1 MRGKI
6 MNLARSY
13 LFVPGTNKD
22 MIKKAI
28 VSDADCII
36 LDLEDAV
43 ALAEKE
49 KARVAVKE
57 SLIRFSKEKEVFVRI
72 NDCETSF
79 WEEDLICAV
88 VNGAAGV
95 VVPKS
100 ESEQNIRLVCQKV
113 REATTESSSTFQVIP
128 LIETAKGVQFAYA
141 IAAAD
146 EMISKMAFGSIDF
159 SLDIGCELSA
169 SGMELL
175 FARSQ
180 IVIASRAAGIGAPID
195 TVFADFNDVAGFE
208 NEAKIAKQ
216 VGFKAKL
223 IIHPKQIQITHQLFS
238 PSEQEISNAMAI
250 VKAFEEAEENGVAS
264 IAVNNQMVDYPVYK
278 KAKRLLFYL
287 KQEEESPI
295 S

>member
-1 MRGKI
+1 

-28 VSDADCII
+28 ASDADCII
-36 LDLEDAV
+36 IDLEDAV

-49 KARVAVKE
+49 NARKTVKE
-57 SLIRFSKEKEVFVRI
+57 SLIRFSKEKEILVRI

-88 VNGAAGV
+88 TNGAAGI

-100 ESEQNIRLVCQKV
+100 ESEHDIRLVCKKI
-113 REATTESSSTFQVIP
+113 REVTMDHSSAFQVIP
-128 LIETAKGVQFAYA
+128 LIETAKGIQFAYA
-141 IAAAD
+141 IAAED
-146 EMISKMAFGSIDF
+146 ELVSKLAFGSIDF

-169 SGMELL
+169 SGTELL

-180 IVIASRAAGIGAPID
+180 IVIASRAAGIGSPID
-195 TVFADFNDVAGFE
+195 TVYADFHNEAGFE
-208 NEAKIAKQ
+208 NEAKHAKQ
-216 VGFKAKL
+216 LGFKGKL
-223 IIHPKQIQITHQLFS
+223 IIHPKQIQMTHEIFS
-238 PSEQEISNAMAI
+238 PSVDEINDAKAI
-250 VKAFEEAEENGVAS
+250 VKAFEAAEENGVAS
-264 IAVNNQMVDYPVYK
+264 IAVNNQFVDYPVYK
-278 KAKRLLFYL
+278 KAKSLLFY
-287 KQEEESPI
+287 S

>member
-1 MRGKI
+1 

-28 VSDADCII
+28 ASDADCII

-49 KARVAVKE
+49 KAREAVKE
-57 SLIRFSKEKEVFVRI
+57 SLIRFSKDKEIFVRI

-88 VNGAAGV
+88 ANGAAGV

-113 REATTESSSTFQVIP
+113 REATTESSSAFQVIP
-128 LIETAKGVQFAYA
+128 LIETAKGVQFVYA

-180 IVIASRAAGIGAPID
+180 IVIASRAAGIEAPID
-195 TVFADFNDVAGFE
+195 TVFADFNDAAGFE
-208 NEAKIAKQ
+208 NEAKIARQ
-216 VGFKAKL
+216 LGFKAKL
-223 IIHPKQIQITHQLFS
+223 IIHPKQIQIINQLFS

-278 KAKRLLFYL
+278 KAKRLLFYF
-287 KQEEESPI
+287 KQEVESPI